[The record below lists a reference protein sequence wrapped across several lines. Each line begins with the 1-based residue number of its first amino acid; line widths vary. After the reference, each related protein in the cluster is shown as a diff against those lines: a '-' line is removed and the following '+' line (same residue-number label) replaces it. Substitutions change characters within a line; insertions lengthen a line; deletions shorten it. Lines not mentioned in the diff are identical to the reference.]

1 MRSLFASLA
10 LTLAPRFL
18 TYTQT
23 LAPAAA
29 ARAPG
34 LAQPHIPP
42 KPAAAEA
49 PLRPLPERAALP
61 PHAPRPPLRR
71 LHLLGAHRSAP
82 VSPTLRSQ
90 SRNRFFLLLTTH
102 RLPSLFFPRSPRD
115 LLWGWAPQHPCL
127 CFPGASA
134 SWQHLAGNR
143 PAGQICNRD
152 LGLGELVP
160 PQAPDPL
167 PHSCRPEGRTSCLPT
182 LQPSLFSQPRP
193 LLPLGCAR
201 GTPVLA
207 AAKISH
213 QQAAR
218 ESGKP
223 ETGTDE
229 VKGLREGEAEKG
241 RQRAAGS
248 GP

>member
-23 LAPAAA
+23 LAP
-29 ARAPG
+29 RP
-34 LAQPHIPP
+34 PHALPDSHSLTFP
-42 KPAAAEA
+42 LKPAAAEA
-49 PLRPLPERAALP
+49 PLRSLRPLPERAALP
-61 PHAPRPPLRR
+61 PRAPRPPLGR
-71 LHLLGAHRSAP
+71 LHLLEAHQSAP

-90 SRNRFFLLLTTH
+90 SGNRFFLLHTTH
-102 RLPSLFFPRSPRD
+102 RFPSLFFPRSPRD
-115 LLWGWAPQHPCL
+115 LLWGWAPLRPCL
-127 CFPGASA
+127 CFPGSNA

-143 PAGQICNRD
+143 PVGQICNPD

-167 PHSCRPEGRTSCLPT
+167 PHSCRPAGRTGCLPP

-213 QQAAR
+213 H
-218 ESGKP
+218 
-223 ETGTDE
+223 
-229 VKGLREGEAEKG
+229 
-241 RQRAAGS
+241 
-248 GP
+248 